1 MTLQTYCWSKEKAEK
16 IFKKNLRH
24 IKNTIERKIDLY
36 KPLEFETTYPEFL
49 EWIQQEEFKVIREI
63 PTGFKVKTFLDDLVK
78 NFLIERAYYA
88 LAEKYIRNRM
98 MRKLEVS
105 DPNDIRVLEITDF
118 IMKEIE
124 KDGLARLKK
133 FEERAEF
140 RYFLGMVITNLWYD
154 FLREIYKAKKNLT
167 KFDSEFESL
176 YERPVDSPYDLIIK
190 LQDEELKKEAAG
202 MLPQILENLA
212 PEEKLAIKWKYE
224 DDLNISSIS
233 RALGKTRYKTE
244 KLLEETEEKIRR
256 KILLKIKADDK
267 NCMKE
272 NEKNQPQRTH
282 SLCSLWLKNQDGG
295 QKDTP

>member
-1 MTLQTYCWSKEKAEK
+1 MTSKAYCWNKEKAEE
-16 IFKKNLRH
+16 IFKKNLRYM
-24 IKNTIERKIDLY
+24 KSTIERKIDLY
-36 KPLEFETTYPEFL
+36 KPLKVETAYLEFL
-49 EWIQQEEFKVIREI
+49 QWLKQEEFKVIREI
-63 PTGFKVKTFLDDLVK
+63 PPGFKVKIFLDDLIK

-88 LAEKYIRNRM
+88 LSEKYIRNRIM
-98 MRKLEVS
+98 KKLEVS

-176 YERPVDSPYDLIIK
+176 YERPVDSPYDLSIK
-190 LQDEELKKEAAG
+190 LEDEELKKKAAG
-202 MLPQILENLA
+202 ILPEILEKLLP
-212 PEEKLAIKWKYE
+212 PEELVIKWKYQ
-224 DDLNISSIS
+224 DDLTLSAIS

-244 KLLEETEEKIRR
+244 KLIEETESKIRR
-256 KILLKIKADDK
+256 KILLRIKNK
-267 NCMKE
+267 
-272 NEKNQPQRTH
+272 
-282 SLCSLWLKNQDGG
+282 GG
-295 QKDTP
+295 QNDTP